1 MRNNIARGNEKV
13 LMLRADWFEGFFLS
27 RTTSGHCCRQR
38 LIKLVIEC
46 LISWKTLP
54 IISELMIISCDSSDL
69 VP

>member
-1 MRNNIARGNEKV
+1 MRRFSCYALIG
-13 LMLRADWFEGFFLS
+13 LRGFFFLTYDDWPLLQ
-27 RTTSGHCCRQR
+27 TTG

-54 IISELMIISCDSSDL
+54 IISELLIISCDSSDL